1 MPGLIGL
8 TLAGS
13 RPLDAAS
20 VVARMQRLITHP
32 RYNVA
37 EPAVD
42 DGLVCAARSHT
53 GRGRGPAQPAAAGG
67 RRAWLDGEIINA
79 AELAPALSAAAGD
92 ARLILELT
100 GAAGGNEVADSR
112 HGVISLAGTDGAFCA
127 VVSNPAAGVV
137 QVISD
142 RFGLRPL
149 YWTVQDGRLLW
160 SSNLGGFLGY
170 PGFTA
175 RLDARAVDE
184 FMTCGHVIGART
196 LFAGV
201 ELLEPAT
208 VLTFTVADAA
218 VTQARYWE
226 WGRIR
231 PVGPLRLD
239 DAADELGRVLI
250 HAIAERARPEERV
263 AVSLSG
269 GLDSRAI
276 LAATPPRDEA
286 LPAVTFGRPA
296 CVDIAIARRVAA
308 LKGACH
314 EVVSITSDT
323 WLAPRF
329 AGVWWTDGQLNLT
342 SMHGMEAADV
352 YRDVCDLHLDG
363 YGGDFV
369 LGGMYMGDP
378 STYDR
383 FSPDLVA
390 RRMKCELAF
399 LGDLSAWEHRGRSDY
414 YLLQNRARRM
424 NNAGTRFMQVL
435 VEERKPFLANA
446 VVEFALGLPDAL
458 RARGLLYRRM
468 LLRTFPA
475 YYRRIPWAS
484 IGVPISWPRG
494 IRRAGK
500 VVQRIGYQRDGR
512 MRALGIPG
520 RLYADYTDYPA
531 WLRTEPARGV
541 IDALLRGPEA
551 LYPEHVSRDSVLRL
565 WGEHLAGAD
574 HRHEIGRRVTLEI
587 WLQQVYA
594 GRFRPVDEGARE
606 EVIG

>member
-8 TLAGS
+8 TIAGR
-13 RPLDAAS
+13 RPLDAVS
-20 VVARMQRLITHP
+20 VVARMRRLVTHP

-37 EPAVD
+37 DPVVN

-79 AELAPALSAAAGD
+79 VELAPALGAAADD
-92 ARLILELT
+92 ACLILELT
-100 GAAGGNEVADSR
+100 AAAGAAGVAGSR
-112 HGVISLAGTDGAFCA
+112 HGATALAGADGAFCA
-127 VVSNPAAGVV
+127 VVSDPAAGAVKL
-137 QVISD
+137 ISD

-170 PGFTA
+170 PWFTA
-175 RLDARAVDE
+175 RLDARAIDE
-184 FMTCGHVIGART
+184 FMTCGHLIGART

-201 ELLEPAT
+201 ELLEPGT

-218 VTQARYWE
+218 VTQDRYWE
-226 WGRIR
+226 WGGIR
-231 PVGPLRLD
+231 PVGAMRIN
-239 DAADELGRVLI
+239 DAADELGRLLS
-250 HAIAERARPEERV
+250 HAVAERARPEERV

-276 LAATPPRDEA
+276 LAAIPPRGGP
-286 LPAVTFGRPA
+286 LPAVTFGRPG
-296 CVDIAIARRVAA
+296 CVDIAIAQRVAA
-308 LKGACH
+308 LKGARH
-314 EVVSITSDT
+314 EVVPITSDT

-329 AGVWWTDGQLNLT
+329 EGVWWTDGQFNLLG
-342 SMHGMEAADV
+342 MHGMEAAEV
-352 YRDVCDLHLDG
+352 YRDVCDVHLDG
-363 YGGDFV
+363 YGGDFG

-390 RRMKCELAF
+390 KRMKCDLSF
-399 LGDLSAWEHRGRSDY
+399 LGDLSAWERSGRSDY

-446 VVEFALGLPDAL
+446 VVEFAFGLPDAL

-475 YYRRIPWAS
+475 YYRRIPWANM
-484 IGVPISWPRG
+484 GVPISWPRG

-500 VVQRIGYQRDGR
+500 LVQRIGCQHDGR

-520 RLYADYTDYPA
+520 RPYAGYTDYVT

-541 IDALLRGPEA
+541 IDALLRGSEA
-551 LYPEHVSRDSVLRL
+551 LYPQYMSRDSVLRL
-565 WGEHLAGAD
+565 WDEHLAGAD
-574 HRHEIGRRVTLEI
+574 HAFEIGRRITMEI
-587 WLQQVYA
+587 WLQQVYT
-594 GRFRPVDEGARE
+594 GRYRPVDEHARG
-606 EVIG
+606 EVAG